1 MRLSI
6 SSNFSGEAG
15 SSTVCG
21 SAQQLQARLEW
32 PERLLSLALPLLLPR
47 LMLAQERARHL
58 EEARTWIYLPNSVN
72 TS

>member
-1 MRLSI
+1 
-6 SSNFSGEAG
+6 F
-15 SSTVCG
+15 
-21 SAQQLQARLEW
+21 
-32 PERLLSLALPLLLPR
+32 LLSLALPLLLPR